1 MSETIKCPICGKE
14 VIPEVLAGKKFCP
27 ECENEIIS
35 PAPSPAEK
43 PAEKPAGK
51 PAERQSG
58 APEAPQQAGASI
70 KDGMGIIENSRNKVG
85 AVESFSDNSVT
96 NNTTNTT
103 TNNIS
108 NITNINDDTKK
119 SVICEISGKQI
130 LVTSSVKCPVCGKVV
145 SNQYYNE
152 SKLRCQACEKEC
164 IAEYQAFYRDLTKG
178 SRVIDKQMREVLDNK
193 AASLKLDAADIK
205 EIELK
210 LRKEGGGKD
219 AYLSEI
225 KQRDFVRTIDQF
237 LQAGMSL
244 TTCLGKVEAYAKV
257 TEDEQV
263 QCWYHLLWAVARPV
277 EYRKALSEAVVDSFW
292 QTYWDFAAAVRL
304 GKSAEAVNA
313 VDTLKEKFPEHV
325 NDGLF
330 AQVLLEQC
338 QFFMTKNEDYLK
350 DAQQDMQGLSM
361 FESESLA
368 AVQAVQIAISMFIV
382 AGQIVKF
389 EETPEQEAQRPQAAA
404 QSQGG
409 QARPQTTG
417 TQARPQTT
425 ATQARPQ
432 AAGGQ
437 ARPQATAQ
445 RPQAASQK
453 GVVLNNTA
461 GGPLNPEVS
470 FATATN
476 SGKGGT
482 KGKGGLWAT
491 LVIVALLIGGG
502 AYFFLAK
509 DNTTPKETP
518 TASTPAPESKAA
530 PSKTTTDSKS
540 EENKE
545 PVTQTASQ
553 AEPAAPKT
561 MAEKAAAKT
570 AAQKA
575 AEKASAQAPS
585 SSAAMSEGMKKAM
598 QAYSAGDYKAAHDL
612 FKQEG
617 NAGNAEACYQLGLML
632 STGKGSVAKNT
643 LQAKVWLKKAVSLG
657 HPDAQAALSNL

>member
-35 PAPSPAEK
+35 PAPSQ
-43 PAEKPAGK
+43 AEKPAGK

-225 KQRDFVRTIDQF
+225 KQRDFVRTIDQV

-368 AVQAVQIAISMFIV
+368 AVQAVQIVISMFIV

-404 QSQGG
+404 QNQGG
-409 QARPQTTG
+409 QARPQ
-417 TQARPQTT
+417 P
-425 ATQARPQ
+425 
-432 AAGGQ
+432 
-437 ARPQATAQ
+437 TAQ

-482 KGKGGLWAT
+482 KGKGGLWAA

-530 PSKTTTDSKS
+530 PSKTATGNKS

>member
-35 PAPSPAEK
+35 PAPSQ
-43 PAEKPAGK
+43 AEKPAGK

-389 EETPEQEAQRPQAAA
+389 EETPEQETQRPQTAA

-409 QARPQTTG
+409 QAQ
-417 TQARPQTT
+417 
-425 ATQARPQ
+425 
-432 AAGGQ
+432 
-437 ARPQATAQ
+437 PQATGGQ
-445 RPQAASQK
+445 PRPQAASQK

-482 KGKGGLWAT
+482 KGKGGLWAA

-509 DNTTPKETP
+509 DNTT
-518 TASTPAPESKAA
+518 
-530 PSKTTTDSKS
+530 TDNKS

>member
-35 PAPSPAEK
+35 SAPS

-389 EETPEQEAQRPQAAA
+389 EETPEQETQRPQTAA

-409 QARPQTTG
+409 QAQ
-417 TQARPQTT
+417 
-425 ATQARPQ
+425 
-432 AAGGQ
+432 
-437 ARPQATAQ
+437 
-445 RPQAASQK
+445 PQAASQK

-509 DNTTPKETP
+509 DKTTPKETP

>member
-1 MSETIKCPICGKE
+1 MSETIKCPTCGKE

-368 AVQAVQIAISMFIV
+368 AVQAVQIAISMLIV

-404 QSQGG
+404 QNQGG
-409 QARPQTTG
+409 QARPQ
-417 TQARPQTT
+417 PT
-425 ATQARPQ
+425 AQRPQ

-437 ARPQATAQ
+437 AQPQATAQ

-482 KGKGGLWAT
+482 KGKGGLWAA

-530 PSKTTTDSKS
+530 PSKTATDNKS

>member
-14 VIPEVLAGKKFCP
+14 VIPEVLAGKMFCP

-35 PAPSPAEK
+35 PAPSQ
-43 PAEKPAGK
+43 AEKPAGN

-152 SKLRCQACEKEC
+152 KKLRCLSCEKEC

-263 QCWYHLLWAVARPV
+263 QCWYHLLWAVARPL

-389 EETPEQEAQRPQAAA
+389 EETPEQETQRPQTAA

-409 QARPQTTG
+409 QAQ
-417 TQARPQTT
+417 
-425 ATQARPQ
+425 
-432 AAGGQ
+432 
-437 ARPQATAQ
+437 PQATGGQ
-445 RPQAASQK
+445 PRPQAASQK

-482 KGKGGLWAT
+482 KGKGGLWAA

-530 PSKTTTDSKS
+530 PSKTTTDNKS

-643 LQAKVWLKKAVSLG
+643 LQATVWLKKAVSLG

>member
-14 VIPEVLAGKKFCP
+14 VIPEVLAGKMFCP

-35 PAPSPAEK
+35 PAPSQ
-43 PAEKPAGK
+43 AEKPAGN

-210 LRKEGGGKD
+210 LRKEGSGKD

-389 EETPEQEAQRPQAAA
+389 EETPEQETQRPQTAA

-409 QARPQTTG
+409 QAQ
-417 TQARPQTT
+417 
-425 ATQARPQ
+425 PQ
-432 AAGGQ
+432 ATGGQ
-437 ARPQATAQ
+437 AQPQATGGQ
-445 RPQAASQK
+445 PRPQAASQK

-482 KGKGGLWAT
+482 KGKGGLWAA

-509 DNTTPKETP
+509 DNTTPKETS

-530 PSKTTTDSKS
+530 PSKTTTDNKS

-545 PVTQTASQ
+545 PVNQTASQ

-585 SSAAMSEGMKKAM
+585 SGAAMSEGMKKAM

-657 HPDAQAALSNL
+657 HPDAQTALSNL

>member
-14 VIPEVLAGKKFCP
+14 VIPEVLAGKMFCP

-35 PAPSPAEK
+35 PAPSQAEK
-43 PAEKPAGK
+43 SAGN

-152 SKLRCQACEKEC
+152 KKLRCLSCEKEC

-210 LRKEGGGKD
+210 LRKEGSGKD

-263 QCWYHLLWAVARPV
+263 QCWYHLLWAVARPL

-389 EETPEQEAQRPQAAA
+389 EETPEQETQRPQTAA

-409 QARPQTTG
+409 QAQ
-417 TQARPQTT
+417 
-425 ATQARPQ
+425 
-432 AAGGQ
+432 
-437 ARPQATAQ
+437 
-445 RPQAASQK
+445 PQAASQK

-482 KGKGGLWAT
+482 KGKGGLWAA

-509 DNTTPKETP
+509 DNTTPKETS

-530 PSKTTTDSKS
+530 PSKTTTDNKS

-585 SSAAMSEGMKKAM
+585 SGAAMSEGMKKAM

-657 HPDAQAALSNL
+657 HPDAQTALSNL

>member
-35 PAPSPAEK
+35 PAPSQ
-43 PAEKPAGK
+43 AEKPAGK

-263 QCWYHLLWAVARPV
+263 QCWYHLLWAVARPL

-389 EETPEQEAQRPQAAA
+389 EETPEQETQRPQTAA
-404 QSQGG
+404 QNQGG
-409 QARPQTTG
+409 QAQ
-417 TQARPQTT
+417 
-425 ATQARPQ
+425 
-432 AAGGQ
+432 
-437 ARPQATAQ
+437 PQATGGQ
-445 RPQAASQK
+445 PRPQAASQK

-482 KGKGGLWAT
+482 KGKGGLWAA

-530 PSKTTTDSKS
+530 PSKTTTDNKS

-657 HPDAQAALSNL
+657 HPDAQTALSNL

>member
-14 VIPEVLAGKKFCP
+14 VIPEVLAGKMFCP

-35 PAPSPAEK
+35 PAPSQAEK
-43 PAEKPAGK
+43 SAGN

-130 LVTSSVKCPVCGKVV
+130 LVTSSVKCPVCGKIV

-152 SKLRCQACEKEC
+152 KKLRCLSCEKEC

-210 LRKEGGGKD
+210 LRKEGSGKD

-263 QCWYHLLWAVARPV
+263 QCWYHLLWAVARPL

-389 EETPEQEAQRPQAAA
+389 EETPEQETQRPQTAA

-409 QARPQTTG
+409 QAQ
-417 TQARPQTT
+417 
-425 ATQARPQ
+425 PQ
-432 AAGGQ
+432 ATGGQ
-437 ARPQATAQ
+437 AQPQATGGQ
-445 RPQAASQK
+445 PRPQAASQK

-482 KGKGGLWAT
+482 KGKGGLWAA

-509 DNTTPKETP
+509 DNTT
-518 TASTPAPESKAA
+518 
-530 PSKTTTDSKS
+530 TDNKS

-585 SSAAMSEGMKKAM
+585 SGAAMSEGMKKAM

-657 HPDAQAALSNL
+657 HPDAQTALSNL

>member
-1 MSETIKCPICGKE
+1 
-14 VIPEVLAGKKFCP
+14 
-27 ECENEIIS
+27 
-35 PAPSPAEK
+35 
-43 PAEKPAGK
+43 
-51 PAERQSG
+51 
-58 APEAPQQAGASI
+58 
-70 KDGMGIIENSRNKVG
+70 
-85 AVESFSDNSVT
+85 
-96 NNTTNTT
+96 
-103 TNNIS
+103 
-108 NITNINDDTKK
+108 
-119 SVICEISGKQI
+119 
-130 LVTSSVKCPVCGKVV
+130 
-145 SNQYYNE
+145 
-152 SKLRCQACEKEC
+152 
-164 IAEYQAFYRDLTKG
+164 
-178 SRVIDKQMREVLDNK
+178 
-193 AASLKLDAADIK
+193 
-205 EIELK
+205 
-210 LRKEGGGKD
+210 
-219 AYLSEI
+219 
-225 KQRDFVRTIDQF
+225 
-237 LQAGMSL
+237 MSL

-404 QSQGG
+404 QNQGG

-482 KGKGGLWAT
+482 KGKGGLWAA

-502 AYFFLAK
+502 AYFFLAR

-518 TASTPAPESKAA
+518 TASTPAPESA
-530 PSKTTTDSKS
+530 TGNKS

-545 PVTQTASQ
+545 PVNQTASQ

>member
-14 VIPEVLAGKKFCP
+14 VIPEVLAGKMFCP

-35 PAPSPAEK
+35 PAPSQ
-43 PAEKPAGK
+43 AEKPAGN

-152 SKLRCQACEKEC
+152 KKLRCLSCEKEC

-389 EETPEQEAQRPQAAA
+389 EETPEQETQRPQTAA

-409 QARPQTTG
+409 QAQ
-417 TQARPQTT
+417 
-425 ATQARPQ
+425 
-432 AAGGQ
+432 
-437 ARPQATAQ
+437 
-445 RPQAASQK
+445 PQAASQK

-470 FATATN
+470 FAMATN

-482 KGKGGLWAT
+482 KGKGGLWAA

-509 DNTTPKETP
+509 DNTT
-518 TASTPAPESKAA
+518 
-530 PSKTTTDSKS
+530 TDNKS

-657 HPDAQAALSNL
+657 HPDAQTALSNL

>member
-35 PAPSPAEK
+35 SAPS

-70 KDGMGIIENSRNKVG
+70 KDGMGIIENSLNKVG

-389 EETPEQEAQRPQAAA
+389 EETPEQETQRPQTAA

-409 QARPQTTG
+409 QAQ
-417 TQARPQTT
+417 
-425 ATQARPQ
+425 
-432 AAGGQ
+432 
-437 ARPQATAQ
+437 
-445 RPQAASQK
+445 PQAASQK

-530 PSKTTTDSKS
+530 PSKTATGNKS

>member
-35 PAPSPAEK
+35 PAPSQ
-43 PAEKPAGK
+43 AEKPAGK

-409 QARPQTTG
+409 QAQ
-417 TQARPQTT
+417 
-425 ATQARPQ
+425 PQ
-432 AAGGQ
+432 ATGGQ
-437 ARPQATAQ
+437 AQPQATGGQ
-445 RPQAASQK
+445 PRPQAASQK

-482 KGKGGLWAT
+482 KGKGGLWAA

-509 DNTTPKETP
+509 DKTTPKETP

-530 PSKTTTDSKS
+530 PSKTATDNKS

>member
-35 PAPSPAEK
+35 QAPSQ
-43 PAEKPAGK
+43 AEKPAGK
-51 PAERQSG
+51 PAERQSC

-409 QARPQTTG
+409 QAQ
-417 TQARPQTT
+417 
-425 ATQARPQ
+425 
-432 AAGGQ
+432 
-437 ARPQATAQ
+437 PQATGGQ
-445 RPQAASQK
+445 PRPQAASQK

-482 KGKGGLWAT
+482 KGKGGLWAA

-509 DNTTPKETP
+509 DNTTPKETS

-530 PSKTTTDSKS
+530 PSKTTTDNKS

-585 SSAAMSEGMKKAM
+585 SGAAMSEGMKKAM

-657 HPDAQAALSNL
+657 HPDAQTALSNL

>member
-1 MSETIKCPICGKE
+1 MSETIKCPTCGKE

-35 PAPSPAEK
+35 QAPSQ
-43 PAEKPAGK
+43 AEKPAGK
-51 PAERQSG
+51 PAERQNS

-389 EETPEQEAQRPQAAA
+389 EETPEQETQRPQTAA

-409 QARPQTTG
+409 QAQ
-417 TQARPQTT
+417 
-425 ATQARPQ
+425 PQ
-432 AAGGQ
+432 ATGGQ
-437 ARPQATAQ
+437 AQPQATGGQ
-445 RPQAASQK
+445 PRPQAASQK

-530 PSKTTTDSKS
+530 PSKTETDNKS

>member
-35 PAPSPAEK
+35 PAPSQ
-43 PAEKPAGK
+43 AEKPAGK

-389 EETPEQEAQRPQAAA
+389 EETPEQETQRPQTAA

-409 QARPQTTG
+409 QAQ
-417 TQARPQTT
+417 
-425 ATQARPQ
+425 PQ
-432 AAGGQ
+432 ATGGQ
-437 ARPQATAQ
+437 AQPQATGGQ
-445 RPQAASQK
+445 PRPQAASQK

-482 KGKGGLWAT
+482 KGKGGLWAA

-509 DNTTPKETP
+509 DKTTPKETP

-530 PSKTTTDSKS
+530 PSKTATDNKS

-585 SSAAMSEGMKKAM
+585 SGAAMSEGMKKAM

-657 HPDAQAALSNL
+657 HPDAQTALSNL

>member
-1 MSETIKCPICGKE
+1 M
-14 VIPEVLAGKKFCP
+14 
-27 ECENEIIS
+27 
-35 PAPSPAEK
+35 
-43 PAEKPAGK
+43 
-51 PAERQSG
+51 
-58 APEAPQQAGASI
+58 
-70 KDGMGIIENSRNKVG
+70 
-85 AVESFSDNSVT
+85 
-96 NNTTNTT
+96 
-103 TNNIS
+103 
-108 NITNINDDTKK
+108 
-119 SVICEISGKQI
+119 
-130 LVTSSVKCPVCGKVV
+130 
-145 SNQYYNE
+145 
-152 SKLRCQACEKEC
+152 
-164 IAEYQAFYRDLTKG
+164 
-178 SRVIDKQMREVLDNK
+178 
-193 AASLKLDAADIK
+193 
-205 EIELK
+205 
-210 LRKEGGGKD
+210 
-219 AYLSEI
+219 
-225 KQRDFVRTIDQF
+225 
-237 LQAGMSL
+237 
-244 TTCLGKVEAYAKV
+244 
-257 TEDEQV
+257 
-263 QCWYHLLWAVARPV
+263 
-277 EYRKALSEAVVDSFW
+277 
-292 QTYWDFAAAVRL
+292 
-304 GKSAEAVNA
+304 NA

-389 EETPEQEAQRPQAAA
+389 EETPEQEAQRPQTAA
-404 QSQGG
+404 QNQGG
-409 QARPQTTG
+409 QARPQTTA
-417 TQARPQTT
+417 QRPQAAGGQAQPQAT
-425 ATQARPQ
+425 AQRPQ

-491 LVIVALLIGGG
+491 LVIVALLVGGG

-530 PSKTTTDSKS
+530 PSKTATDNKS

>member
-35 PAPSPAEK
+35 QAPSQ
-43 PAEKPAGK
+43 AEKPAGK

-263 QCWYHLLWAVARPV
+263 QCW
-277 EYRKALSEAVVDSFW
+277 
-292 QTYWDFAAAVRL
+292 
-304 GKSAEAVNA
+304 
-313 VDTLKEKFPEHV
+313 
-325 NDGLF
+325 
-330 AQVLLEQC
+330 
-338 QFFMTKNEDYLK
+338 
-350 DAQQDMQGLSM
+350 
-361 FESESLA
+361 
-368 AVQAVQIAISMFIV
+368 
-382 AGQIVKF
+382 
-389 EETPEQEAQRPQAAA
+389 
-404 QSQGG
+404 
-409 QARPQTTG
+409 
-417 TQARPQTT
+417 
-425 ATQARPQ
+425 
-432 AAGGQ
+432 
-437 ARPQATAQ
+437 
-445 RPQAASQK
+445 
-453 GVVLNNTA
+453 
-461 GGPLNPEVS
+461 
-470 FATATN
+470 
-476 SGKGGT
+476 
-482 KGKGGLWAT
+482 
-491 LVIVALLIGGG
+491 
-502 AYFFLAK
+502 
-509 DNTTPKETP
+509 
-518 TASTPAPESKAA
+518 
-530 PSKTTTDSKS
+530 
-540 EENKE
+540 
-545 PVTQTASQ
+545 
-553 AEPAAPKT
+553 
-561 MAEKAAAKT
+561 
-570 AAQKA
+570 
-575 AEKASAQAPS
+575 
-585 SSAAMSEGMKKAM
+585 
-598 QAYSAGDYKAAHDL
+598 
-612 FKQEG
+612 
-617 NAGNAEACYQLGLML
+617 
-632 STGKGSVAKNT
+632 
-643 LQAKVWLKKAVSLG
+643 
-657 HPDAQAALSNL
+657 

>member
-35 PAPSPAEK
+35 PAPSQ
-43 PAEKPAGK
+43 AEKPAGK

-263 QCWYHLLWAVARPV
+263 QCWYHLLWAVARPH

-389 EETPEQEAQRPQAAA
+389 EETPEQETQRPQTAA

-409 QARPQTTG
+409 QAQ
-417 TQARPQTT
+417 
-425 ATQARPQ
+425 
-432 AAGGQ
+432 
-437 ARPQATAQ
+437 PQATGGQ
-445 RPQAASQK
+445 PRPQAASQK

-482 KGKGGLWAT
+482 KGKGGLWAA

-509 DNTTPKETP
+509 DNTT
-518 TASTPAPESKAA
+518 
-530 PSKTTTDSKS
+530 TDNKS

>member
-35 PAPSPAEK
+35 PAPSQ
-43 PAEKPAGK
+43 AEKPAGK

-389 EETPEQEAQRPQAAA
+389 EETPEQETQRPQTAA

-409 QARPQTTG
+409 QAQ
-417 TQARPQTT
+417 
-425 ATQARPQ
+425 PQ
-432 AAGGQ
+432 ATGGQ
-437 ARPQATAQ
+437 AQPQATGGQ
-445 RPQAASQK
+445 PRPQAASQK

-491 LVIVALLIGGG
+491 LVIVALLVGGG

-530 PSKTTTDSKS
+530 PSKTATDNKS

-585 SSAAMSEGMKKAM
+585 SGAAMSEGMKKAM

>member
-35 PAPSPAEK
+35 PAPSQ
-43 PAEKPAGK
+43 AEKPAGN

-152 SKLRCQACEKEC
+152 KKLRCLSCEKEC
-164 IAEYQAFYRDLTKG
+164 IAEYQAFYRNLTKG

-210 LRKEGGGKD
+210 LRKEGSGKD

-409 QARPQTTG
+409 QAQ
-417 TQARPQTT
+417 
-425 ATQARPQ
+425 
-432 AAGGQ
+432 
-437 ARPQATAQ
+437 
-445 RPQAASQK
+445 PQAASQK

-482 KGKGGLWAT
+482 KGKGGLWAA

-509 DNTTPKETP
+509 DKTTPKETP

-530 PSKTTTDSKS
+530 PSKTTTDNKS

-585 SSAAMSEGMKKAM
+585 SGAAMSEGMKKAM

-657 HPDAQAALSNL
+657 HPDAQTALSNL

>member
-35 PAPSPAEK
+35 SAPS

-389 EETPEQEAQRPQAAA
+389 EETPEQETQRPQTAA

-409 QARPQTTG
+409 QAQ
-417 TQARPQTT
+417 
-425 ATQARPQ
+425 
-432 AAGGQ
+432 
-437 ARPQATAQ
+437 
-445 RPQAASQK
+445 PQAASQK

-530 PSKTTTDSKS
+530 PSKTTTDNKS

>member
-14 VIPEVLAGKKFCP
+14 VIPEVLAGKMFCP

-35 PAPSPAEK
+35 PAPSQ
-43 PAEKPAGK
+43 AEKPAGN

-152 SKLRCQACEKEC
+152 KKLRCLSCEKEC

-210 LRKEGGGKD
+210 LRKEGSGKD

-225 KQRDFVRTIDQF
+225 KQRDLVRTIDQF

-389 EETPEQEAQRPQAAA
+389 EETPEQETQRPQTAE
-404 QSQGG
+404 QNQGG
-409 QARPQTTG
+409 QAQ
-417 TQARPQTT
+417 
-425 ATQARPQ
+425 
-432 AAGGQ
+432 
-437 ARPQATAQ
+437 
-445 RPQAASQK
+445 PQAASQK

-482 KGKGGLWAT
+482 KGKGGLWAA

-509 DNTTPKETP
+509 DNTTPKETS

-530 PSKTTTDSKS
+530 PSKTTTDNKS

-643 LQAKVWLKKAVSLG
+643 LQAKV
-657 HPDAQAALSNL
+657 

>member
-1 MSETIKCPICGKE
+1 MSETIKCPTCGKE

-35 PAPSPAEK
+35 PAPSQTEK
-43 PAEKPAGK
+43 PAVKPS
-51 PAERQSG
+51 ERQSS

-108 NITNINDDTKK
+108 NITNISDDTKK

-152 SKLRCQACEKEC
+152 KKLRCLSCEKEC

-193 AASLKLDAADIK
+193 AARLKLDSADIK

-210 LRKEGGGKD
+210 LRKENGGKE
-219 AYLSEI
+219 AFLSEI

-237 LQAGMSL
+237 LQAGVNL

-263 QCWYHLLWAVARPV
+263 QCWYHLLWAVAKPG

-292 QTYWDFAAAVRL
+292 QIYWDFAAAVRL
-304 GKSAEAVNA
+304 GKSAEAVNS
-313 VDTLKEKFPEHV
+313 VDVLREKFPEHV
-325 NDGLF
+325 NDCLF

-368 AVQAVQIAISMFIV
+368 AVQAAQIAISMFIV

-389 EETPEQEAQRPQAAA
+389 EQTPEREAQRPQTAV
-404 QSQGG
+404 QNQGG

-417 TQARPQTT
+417 GQARPQTT
-425 ATQARPQ
+425 ATPQTRPQ
-432 AAGGQ
+432 E
-437 ARPQATAQ
+437 RPQTSA
-445 RPQAASQK
+445 QK

-470 FATATN
+470 FATTTD

-482 KGKGGLWAT
+482 KGKGGLWIT

-502 AYFFLAK
+502 AYLFLGK
-509 DNTTPKETP
+509 DNAAPQERP
-518 TASTPAPESKAA
+518 SASTPAPESKAA
-530 PSKTTTDSKS
+530 PKESTTESKP
-540 EENKE
+540 EA
-545 PVTQTASQ
+545 PQ
-553 AEPAAPKT
+553 AEPQAPKT
-561 MAEKAAAKT
+561 MADKAAAKT

-575 AEKASAQAPS
+575 AEKVSAPAS
-585 SSAAMSEGMKKAM
+585 SSASAMSEAMKKAM
-598 QAYSAGDYKAAHDL
+598 QAYSAGDYKTAHDL

-617 NAGNAEACYQLGLML
+617 NADNAEACYQLGLML

-657 HPDAQAALSNL
+657 HPEAQKALNNI

>member
-14 VIPEVLAGKKFCP
+14 VIPEVLAGKMFCP

-35 PAPSPAEK
+35 PAPSQAEK
-43 PAEKPAGK
+43 SAGN

-130 LVTSSVKCPVCGKVV
+130 LVTSSVKCPVCGKIV

-152 SKLRCQACEKEC
+152 KKLRCLSCEKEC

-210 LRKEGGGKD
+210 LRKEGSGKD

-263 QCWYHLLWAVARPV
+263 QCWYHLLWAVARPL

-389 EETPEQEAQRPQAAA
+389 EETPEQETQRPQTAA

-409 QARPQTTG
+409 QAQ
-417 TQARPQTT
+417 
-425 ATQARPQ
+425 PQ
-432 AAGGQ
+432 ATGGQ
-437 ARPQATAQ
+437 AQPQATGGQ
-445 RPQAASQK
+445 PRPQAASQK

-482 KGKGGLWAT
+482 KGKGGLWAA

-509 DNTTPKETP
+509 DNTT
-518 TASTPAPESKAA
+518 
-530 PSKTTTDSKS
+530 TDNKS

-553 AEPAAPKT
+553 AEPAALKT

-585 SSAAMSEGMKKAM
+585 SGAAMSEGMKKAM
-598 QAYSAGDYKAAHDL
+598 HAYSAGDYKAAHDL

-657 HPDAQAALSNL
+657 HPDAQTALSNL

>member
-35 PAPSPAEK
+35 PAPSQ
-43 PAEKPAGK
+43 AEKPAGK
-51 PAERQSG
+51 PAERQNS
-58 APEAPQQAGASI
+58 APEAPQQTGASI

-193 AASLKLDAADIK
+193 AASLKLNAADIK

-389 EETPEQEAQRPQAAA
+389 EETPEQEAQRPQTAA
-404 QSQGG
+404 QNQGG
-409 QARPQTTG
+409 QARPQTTA
-417 TQARPQTT
+417 Q
-425 ATQARPQ
+425 RPQ

-437 ARPQATAQ
+437 ARPQTTVQ

-476 SGKGGT
+476 SEKGGT
-482 KGKGGLWAT
+482 KGKGGLWAA

-530 PSKTTTDSKS
+530 PSKTATGNKS

-575 AEKASAQAPS
+575 AEKASAPAPS

>member
-14 VIPEVLAGKKFCP
+14 VIPEVLAGKMFCP

-35 PAPSPAEK
+35 PAPSQAEK
-43 PAEKPAGK
+43 SAGN

-210 LRKEGGGKD
+210 LRKEGSGKD

-263 QCWYHLLWAVARPV
+263 QCWYHLLWAVARPL

-389 EETPEQEAQRPQAAA
+389 EETPEQETQRPQTAA
-404 QSQGG
+404 QNQGG
-409 QARPQTTG
+409 QAQ
-417 TQARPQTT
+417 
-425 ATQARPQ
+425 
-432 AAGGQ
+432 
-437 ARPQATAQ
+437 PQATGGQ
-445 RPQAASQK
+445 PRPQAASQK

-482 KGKGGLWAT
+482 KGKGGLWAA

-509 DNTTPKETP
+509 DNTTPKETS

-530 PSKTTTDSKS
+530 PSKTTTDNKS

-585 SSAAMSEGMKKAM
+585 SGAAMSEGMKKAM

-657 HPDAQAALSNL
+657 HPDAQTALSNL

>member
-35 PAPSPAEK
+35 QAPLQ
-43 PAEKPAGK
+43 AEKPAGK

-70 KDGMGIIENSRNKVG
+70 KDGIGIIENSRNKVG

-277 EYRKALSEAVVDSFW
+277 EYRKAISEAVVDSFW

-389 EETPEQEAQRPQAAA
+389 EETPEQETQRPQTAA

-409 QARPQTTG
+409 QAQ
-417 TQARPQTT
+417 
-425 ATQARPQ
+425 PQ
-432 AAGGQ
+432 ATGGQ
-437 ARPQATAQ
+437 AQPQATGGQ
-445 RPQAASQK
+445 PRPQAASQK

-482 KGKGGLWAT
+482 KGKGGLWAA

-585 SSAAMSEGMKKAM
+585 SGAAMSEGMKKAM

>member
-35 PAPSPAEK
+35 QAPSQ
-43 PAEKPAGK
+43 AEKPAGK
-51 PAERQSG
+51 PAERQNS

-389 EETPEQEAQRPQAAA
+389 EETPEQETQRPQTAA

-409 QARPQTTG
+409 QAQ
-417 TQARPQTT
+417 
-425 ATQARPQ
+425 PQ

-437 ARPQATAQ
+437 P

-509 DNTTPKETP
+509 DKTTPKETP

-530 PSKTTTDSKS
+530 PSKTATGNKS

>member
-35 PAPSPAEK
+35 QAPSQ
-43 PAEKPAGK
+43 AEKPAGK
-51 PAERQSG
+51 PAERQNS

-152 SKLRCQACEKEC
+152 KKLRCQACEKEC

-368 AVQAVQIAISMFIV
+368 AVQAVQIAISMLIV

-389 EETPEQEAQRPQAAA
+389 EETPEQEAQRPQTAA
-404 QSQGG
+404 QNQGG
-409 QARPQTTG
+409 QARPQTTA
-417 TQARPQTT
+417 Q
-425 ATQARPQ
+425 
-432 AAGGQ
+432 
-437 ARPQATAQ
+437 RPQATGGQAQ
-445 RPQAASQK
+445 PQATGGQPRPQAASQK

-482 KGKGGLWAT
+482 KGKGGLWAA

-509 DNTTPKETP
+509 DKTTPKETP

-530 PSKTTTDSKS
+530 PSKTTTGNKS

-545 PVTQTASQ
+545 TVTQTASQ

-575 AEKASAQAPS
+575 AEKASAPAPS

>member
-27 ECENEIIS
+27 ECENEIIN
-35 PAPSPAEK
+35 PAPSQV
-43 PAEKPAGK
+43 EKPAGK

-404 QSQGG
+404 QNQGG
-409 QARPQTTG
+409 QARPQT
-417 TQARPQTT
+417 
-425 ATQARPQ
+425 
-432 AAGGQ
+432 
-437 ARPQATAQ
+437 TAQ

-453 GVVLNNTA
+453 GFVLNNTA

-482 KGKGGLWAT
+482 KGKGGLWAA

-509 DNTTPKETP
+509 DNTT
-518 TASTPAPESKAA
+518 
-530 PSKTTTDSKS
+530 TDNKS

>member
-1 MSETIKCPICGKE
+1 MSETIKCPTCGKE

-35 PAPSPAEK
+35 PAPSQ
-43 PAEKPAGK
+43 AEKPAGK
-51 PAERQSG
+51 PAERQNS

-389 EETPEQEAQRPQAAA
+389 EETPSQEVQRPQAEA

-409 QARPQTTG
+409 QAQ
-417 TQARPQTT
+417 
-425 ATQARPQ
+425 PQ

-437 ARPQATAQ
+437 P

-509 DNTTPKETP
+509 DKTTPKETP

-530 PSKTTTDSKS
+530 PSKTATGNKS

-545 PVTQTASQ
+545 PVNQTASQ

>member
-35 PAPSPAEK
+35 PAPSQAEK
-43 PAEKPAGK
+43 SAGN

-152 SKLRCQACEKEC
+152 KKLRCLSCEKEC

-210 LRKEGGGKD
+210 LRKEGSGKD

-263 QCWYHLLWAVARPV
+263 QCWYHLLWAVARPL

-389 EETPEQEAQRPQAAA
+389 EETPEQETQRPQTAA

-409 QARPQTTG
+409 QAQ
-417 TQARPQTT
+417 
-425 ATQARPQ
+425 
-432 AAGGQ
+432 
-437 ARPQATAQ
+437 
-445 RPQAASQK
+445 PQAASQK

-482 KGKGGLWAT
+482 KGKGGLWAA

-509 DNTTPKETP
+509 DKTTPKETP

-530 PSKTTTDSKS
+530 PSKTTTDNKS

>member
-14 VIPEVLAGKKFCP
+14 VIPEVLAGKMFCP

-35 PAPSPAEK
+35 PAPSQAEK
-43 PAEKPAGK
+43 SAGN

-152 SKLRCQACEKEC
+152 KKLRCLSCEKEC

-210 LRKEGGGKD
+210 LRKEGSGKD

-263 QCWYHLLWAVARPV
+263 QCWYHLLWAVARPL

-389 EETPEQEAQRPQAAA
+389 EETPEQETQRPQTAA
-404 QSQGG
+404 QNQGG
-409 QARPQTTG
+409 QAQ
-417 TQARPQTT
+417 
-425 ATQARPQ
+425 
-432 AAGGQ
+432 
-437 ARPQATAQ
+437 PQATGGQ
-445 RPQAASQK
+445 PRPQAASQK

-482 KGKGGLWAT
+482 KGKGGLWAA

-509 DNTTPKETP
+509 DNTTPKETS

-530 PSKTTTDSKS
+530 PSKTTTDNKS

-585 SSAAMSEGMKKAM
+585 SGAAMSEGMKKAM

-657 HPDAQAALSNL
+657 HPDAQTALSNL

>member
-35 PAPSPAEK
+35 PAPSQ
-43 PAEKPAGK
+43 AEKPAGK

-509 DNTTPKETP
+509 DNTT
-518 TASTPAPESKAA
+518 
-530 PSKTTTDSKS
+530 TDNKS

-585 SSAAMSEGMKKAM
+585 SGAAMSEGMKKAM

>member
-14 VIPEVLAGKKFCP
+14 VIPEVLAGKMFCP

-35 PAPSPAEK
+35 PAPSQAEK
-43 PAEKPAGK
+43 SAGN

-58 APEAPQQAGASI
+58 APEAPQQAGASF

-130 LVTSSVKCPVCGKVV
+130 LVTSSVKSPVCGKVV

-152 SKLRCQACEKEC
+152 KKLRCLSCEKEC

-210 LRKEGGGKD
+210 LRKEGSGKD

-263 QCWYHLLWAVARPV
+263 QCWYHLLWAVARPL

-389 EETPEQEAQRPQAAA
+389 EETPEQETQRPQTAA
-404 QSQGG
+404 QNQGG
-409 QARPQTTG
+409 QAQ
-417 TQARPQTT
+417 
-425 ATQARPQ
+425 
-432 AAGGQ
+432 
-437 ARPQATAQ
+437 PQATGGQ
-445 RPQAASQK
+445 PRPQAASQK

-509 DNTTPKETP
+509 DNTTPKETS

-530 PSKTTTDSKS
+530 PSKTTTDNKS

-585 SSAAMSEGMKKAM
+585 SGAAMSEGMKKAM

-657 HPDAQAALSNL
+657 HPDAQTALSNL